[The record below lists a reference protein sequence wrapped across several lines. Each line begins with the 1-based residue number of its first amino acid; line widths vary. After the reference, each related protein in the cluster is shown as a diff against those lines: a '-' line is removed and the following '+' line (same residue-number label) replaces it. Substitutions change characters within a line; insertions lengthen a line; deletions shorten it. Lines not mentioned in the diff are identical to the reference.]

1 MNNYTRPCIFS
12 SLLVISYILYDKKD
26 SNVYIKKEKHKYY
39 FGIFI
44 GSFIFF
50 YLLLNNINNT
60 NNTTSIVPENII
72 KDIKPPF

>member
-12 SLLVISYILYDKKD
+12 SLFVLSYILYDKKN

-50 YLLLNNINNT
+50 YLLLNNLNNT
-60 NNTTSIVPENII
+60 SNIVSENII